1 MKTLTRDYW
10 QKAFTHLAAAFNDE
24 KVHLCRLDGAIG
36 DGDHGASMARGFS
49 EALHQFHSLG
59 ESADIAL
66 LFATTGNAFLGK
78 VGGVTGVIFGTL
90 FIEAGKK
97 AVGLAEIDPPALAA
111 MLDGALEGI
120 KKRGKVREGDKS
132 MVDALAP
139 AVAALKHSLEERAD
153 WNEVMKAMSE
163 SARQGMEAT
172 KQMAAKVGRV
182 RYQKEKGLGHV
193 DPGSASVAIIFR
205 TLQESL
211 KSSIQPS

>member
-1 MKTLTRDYW
+1 MKTLSRDYW
-10 QKAFTHLAAAFNDE
+10 QKAFTNLAAAFNDE
-24 KVHLCRLDGAIG
+24 KVHLCQLDGAIG

-49 EALHQFHSLG
+49 EASSQFSSLG
-59 ESADIAL
+59 ESAEVAP
-66 LFATTGNAFLGK
+66 LFLTTGNAFLGK

-97 AVGLAEIDPPALAA
+97 AEGLTEIDPSALAA
-111 MLDGALEGI
+111 MLDAALEAI

-139 AVAALKHSLEERAD
+139 AVAALKQRTDEGAD
-153 WNEVMKAMSE
+153 WNEVMQAMAE

-172 KQMAAKVGRV
+172 KQMAGKVGRV

-211 KSSIQPS
+211 K

>member
-1 MKTLTRDYW
+1 METLTRDYW
-10 QKAFTHLAAAFNDE
+10 QKAFANLAAAFNDE
-24 KVHLCRLDGAIG
+24 KMFLCQLDGAIG

-49 EALHQFHSLG
+49 EALNQFHSLG
-59 ESADIAL
+59 ESPDIAA
-66 LFATTGNAFLGK
+66 LFLTTGNAFLSK

-97 AVGLAEIDPPALAA
+97 AEGLTEIDPPALAA

-120 KKRGKVREGDKS
+120 KKRGNVREGDKS

-139 AVAALKHSLEERAD
+139 ALAALKQRTEERAD
-153 WNEVMKAMSE
+153 WNEVMEAMAE

-172 KQMAAKVGRV
+172 KQMAGKVGRV

-211 KSSIQPS
+211 K

>member
-10 QKAFTHLAAAFNDE
+10 QRAFANLAAAFDAE
-24 KVHLCRLDGAIG
+24 KVSLCQLDGAIG

-49 EALHQFHSLG
+49 EALNQLHSLPD
-59 ESADIAL
+59 SADVAL
-66 LFATTGNAFLGK
+66 LFTTAGNAFLSK
-78 VGGVTGVIFGTL
+78 VGGVTGVIFGT
-90 FIEAGKK
+90 FFSEAGKK
-97 AVGLAEIDPPALAA
+97 AEGLAEIDPPALAA

-139 AVAALKHSLEERAD
+139 AVAALKQTAEKGAN
-153 WNEVMKAMSE
+153 WNDVMKALSD

-172 KQMAAKVGRV
+172 KQMTAKVGRA

-193 DPGSASVAIIFR
+193 DPGSASLAIFFR

-211 KSSIQPS
+211 ELSG

>member
-10 QKAFTHLAAAFNDE
+10 QRAFANLAAAFDAE
-24 KVHLCRLDGAIG
+24 KVHLCQLDGAIG

-49 EALHQFHSLG
+49 EASTQIASLG
-59 ESADIAL
+59 QAPDIAM
-66 LFATTGNAFLGK
+66 LFTTTGNAFLGK

-97 AVGLAEIDPPALAA
+97 AAGLTEIDPSALTA
-111 MLDGALEGI
+111 MLNCALEGI

-139 AVAALKHSLEERAD
+139 AVAALKQSAEKGAD
-153 WNEVMKAMSE
+153 WNEVMPALAEASQ
-163 SARQGMEAT
+163 QGMEAT
-172 KQMAAKVGRV
+172 KQMAGKVGRV
-182 RYQKEKGLGHV
+182 RYQKEKGMGHV

-211 KSSIQPS
+211 E

>member
-10 QKAFTHLAAAFNDE
+10 QRAFANLAAAFDAE
-24 KVHLCRLDGAIG
+24 KVHLCQLDGAIG

-49 EALHQFHSLG
+49 EALTQFPSLG
-59 ESADIAL
+59 ESPDIAM
-66 LFATTGNAFLGK
+66 LFTTTGNAFLGK

-97 AVGLAEIDPPALAA
+97 AVGLTEIDAPALAA
-111 MLDGALEGI
+111 MLDCGLEGI

-139 AVAALKHSLEERAD
+139 AVAALKQCAETGAD
-153 WNEVMKAMSE
+153 WNELMPVLSE

-172 KQMAAKVGRV
+172 RQMAGKVGRV

-193 DPGSASVAIIFR
+193 DPGSASVAIIFK

-211 KSSIQPS
+211 E